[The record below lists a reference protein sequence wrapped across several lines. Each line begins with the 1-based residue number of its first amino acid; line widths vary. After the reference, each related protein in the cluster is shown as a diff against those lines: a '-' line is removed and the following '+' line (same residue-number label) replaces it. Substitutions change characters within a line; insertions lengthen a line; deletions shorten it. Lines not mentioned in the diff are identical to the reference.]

1 MSRNITKIHIFLS
14 KHLNRKFLFS
24 RFSYS
29 SLGSSHH
36 SDIDCV
42 LNSDQPHQSPN
53 FTEQIILQ
61 NEQIDSLA
69 KENDELKTDMTK
81 LKVSKRPGL

>member
-1 MSRNITKIHIFLS
+1 MLRIIINIYFFCPSIRQGNFS
-14 KHLNRKFLFS
+14 FS
-24 RFSYS
+24 RFSYY

-42 LNSDQPHQSPN
+42 LSGDQPHQSPN